1 MLYAGAILGGIGA
14 GIVYSTSV
22 GSALKWFPDRRGLA
36 AGLTAAAFGAGSALT
51 IIPINNMIQSSG
63 YETAFLWF
71 GIGQGI
77 VVLMCALLLRA
88 PQPGEVPAVLKPQVQ
103 QSTRDFTW
111 LEMVQ
116 TPAFWLLYVMFTAV
130 AMGGLMATAQL
141 GPMARDFKV
150 ADLSVSLFGLTMAAL
165 PFALSL
171 DRILNG
177 VTRPFFGWV
186 SDHLGRENTM
196 CIAFGLEGLAIL

>member
-1 MLYAGAILGGIGA
+1 
-14 GIVYSTSV
+14 
-22 GSALKWFPDRRGLA
+22 
-36 AGLTAAAFGAGSALT
+36 
-51 IIPINNMIQSSG
+51 MIQSRG
-63 YETAFLWF
+63 YEAAFLWF

-116 TPAFWLLYVMFTAV
+116 TPAFWVLYVMFTAV

-141 GPMARDFKV
+141 VRWPGTSRWPISRSACS
-150 ADLSVSLFGLTMAAL
+150 AS
-165 PFALSL
+165 P
-171 DRILNG
+171 
-177 VTRPFFGWV
+177 
-186 SDHLGRENTM
+186 
-196 CIAFGLEGLAIL
+196 